1 VSSFMRR
8 HDDEADNVSSWSSD
22 DELGRLIRWSLKHS
36 IGAAEPPPGVWRR
49 ILDRVQETRT
59 ARSARS
65 NSRCSSGPLTSLV
78 QAAVIGCV
86 LLTLGLGLDR
96 DIILARSDHRV
107 HSAPA
112 VQSPSVFEE
121 FPEDVL
127 RGCMLARMEQEEP
140 VRRGGHI
147 READLPG

>member
-1 VSSFMRR
+1 MSSFMRC
-8 HDDEADNVSSWSSD
+8 HDDEVDNMPSWSSD
-22 DELGRLIRWSLKHS
+22 DELGRLIRWSLKDS

-59 ARSARS
+59 ARCARS
-65 NSRCSSGPLTSLV
+65 NPRRSSPPLASLV

-112 VQSPSVFEE
+112 VKPPSVFEE

-147 READLPG
+147 REAYSPS